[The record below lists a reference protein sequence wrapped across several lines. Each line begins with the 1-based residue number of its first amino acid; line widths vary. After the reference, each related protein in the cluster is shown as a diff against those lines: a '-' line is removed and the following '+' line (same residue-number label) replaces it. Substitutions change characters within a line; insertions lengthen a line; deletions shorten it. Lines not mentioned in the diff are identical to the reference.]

1 MERIGNK
8 NNAAESNP
16 APVVENKGNQ
26 EKKPEEK
33 GLKIEAKDLGNNG
46 RNNRKDILDYIREEN
61 EAALKQ
67 MVGLG
72 LMDSRDAGKESRSMA
87 DFLRDE
93 EEKYFREKNNQ
104 SKVRVSGDEAK
115 KMSKGMDEDFVPT
128 KEATPEESMEDRKH
142 GEKVFLANINKAIGE
157 NIGIKATA
165 EAKIDSIREETTKKL
180 IDTKRYDSMRSSIQ
194 SLYDQGRIDK
204 GLYKT
209 KMASIDAI
217 IQKAEETNNE
227 TMKDIA
233 VGTYGK
239 IAAEQI
245 KAENDRYDNLENERV
260 KTDEEIAKKRKEF
273 AEGGLRGL
281 TEAQQQELDKL
292 EDKRQALIADQRKM
306 NGLVSKPD
314 EERIRERA
322 VQIDQEEKQK
332 AAARKEKLAKILGVP
347 VDQVDS
353 MVNNMVKKTAAE
365 QQKNAKQNNSANTDN
380 GDTKMN
386 TSANI
391 DSVDAKKNVN
401 TDPGKKVGEVTGVG
415 MSPISFMRMMM
426 AGNSSKNT
434 DDSSKD
440 KLKNPEGANEKI
452 KGFNDYFENLGEG
465 DSFSQRS
472 AKIAMELLGQ
482 RLALEGDEKKRK
494 AAEKFTLGACK
505 NIKELPDD
513 VKEKTKD
520 LEEKLARADMFESVI
535 NDINI
540 GRTQELAK
548 KYGEDATFLYMRTEL
563 RKAHFQLLK
572 KFNPQLA
579 GQYESKMKGVAYDP
593 KLYENIPSTITEEEY
608 NTGTAVID
616 GLIKVFLDKIKGRD
630 NLKSYYDAETK
641 LSKSAKSEE
650 YKKLVAEMKDSKD
663 DNKVDSMPTHEIHE
677 IDKSAEV
684 RRVNVLSGDLAKDYI
699 LGFYDKDNATKYRDF
714 MKGELIYESSRTD
727 IDLNPEGQDIQHENN
742 EKIRQ
747 AMDKLN
753 LDDIFRGSARELNGP
768 DREFEGAYVYTELQR
783 KVDAI
788 NKRLQTRG
796 EDAPSKEEKEE
807 LSLQDHMVKQ
817 MMSSFTE
824 YYSKRF
830 NVEKTGLRMNFTLI
844 MTGAKNRVRG
854 LFRNLMRH
862 RAI

>member
-33 GLKIEAKDLGNNG
+33 GLKIEAKDLENNG

-245 KAENDRYDNLENERV
+245 KAENDRYDNLENERI

-273 AEGGLRGL
+273 VEGGLRGL

-306 NGLVSKPD
+306 NSLVSKPD

-365 QQKNAKQNNSANTDN
+365 QQKNAKQNNSANIDN
-380 GDTKMN
+380 GDTKKN
-386 TSANI
+386 VPVNI
-391 DSVDAKKNVN
+391 DSVDAKTNAN

-434 DDSSKD
+434 DDNSKD
-440 KLKNPEGANEKI
+440 KLKNPDGSNEKI
-452 KGFNDYFENLGEG
+452 KGFNDYFENLSEG
-465 DSFSQRS
+465 DSFAQRS
-472 AKIAMELLGQ
+472 AKIAIDLLGVHI
-482 RLALEGDEKKRK
+482 ALEDNDKRRK

-520 LEEKLARADMFESVI
+520 LKEKLARADMFESVI

-579 GQYESKMKGVAYDP
+579 GQYESKMKGVTYDP

-616 GLIKVFLDKIKGRD
+616 GLIKVFLAKVKFRD
-630 NLKSYYDAETK
+630 RLKSFYDAEKK
-641 LSKSAKSEE
+641 LDESAKSEE
-650 YKKLVAEMKDSKD
+650 YKKLVADMKDSKNGD
-663 DNKVDSMPTHEIHE
+663 KVDSVPTHEIHE

-714 MKGELIYESSRTD
+714 MKGKKIYESSRTD

-742 EKIRQ
+742 ERIRQ

-788 NKRLQTRG
+788 NKRLQAHG

-807 LSLQDHMVKQ
+807 LSLQGHMVRQ
-817 MMSSFTE
+817 MMVNFTE

-830 NVEKTGLRMNFTLI
+830 NIEESRLVLNFTST